1 LSEPNVPAAA
11 IDRVPDEV
19 AVLPDAQAL
28 STEYQLVLSAY
39 GGLQA
44 QLEEVSA
51 AYVALQGSSD
61 AARAA
66 LIKPYAWAVLAF
78 MSAYGSCMMGLLLL
92 QGFHPWGFHIHD
104 GVMGTLVG
112 SSAVAAIGLVHTV
125 VKGLFPSN

>member
-1 LSEPNVPAAA
+1 MSEPNVPATA
-11 IDRVPDEV
+11 IDKVPDEV
-19 AVLPDAQAL
+19 GETAVAVGRD
-28 STEYQLVLSAY
+28 YQMVLSAY

-51 AYVALQGSSD
+51 AYIALQGSSD

-78 MSAYGSCMMGLLLL
+78 MSIYGACMFSLLLL

-104 GVMGTLVG
+104 GVVGTLVG